1 MKELRKE
8 SIIVVEDDPVYM
20 NLIVKELEKLG
31 YTNIKTFATGKEV
44 LSKLDFK
51 PDIAFLDYWL
61 EKDLTGL
68 DVLLRIKKMYPYT
81 QVIFLTASDD
91 VNIAV
96 NTMKNGAYDYIVK
109 GETAFI
115 RIRHLLKKISDEHE
129 RKTRSRSII
138 QFQIIVI
145 IMIIIVSILGIL
157 YYHYI
162 HD

>member
-1 MKELRKE
+1 MSET
-8 SIIVVEDDPVYM
+8 IYVVEDNAVYLD
-20 NLIVKELEKLG
+20 LITIELKKLG
-31 YTNIKTFATGKEV
+31 YTNIKAFASGKEA
-44 LSKLDFK
+44 LNNLDER

-61 EKDLTGL
+61 EENLTGL
-68 DVLLRIKKMYPYT
+68 EILKEIKAKYPYT

-96 NTMKNGAYDYIVK
+96 NTMRNGAYDYIVK

-115 RIRHLLKKISDEHE
+115 RIRHLLKKISDESE
-129 RKTRSRSII
+129 RKAKSRSII
-138 QFQIIVI
+138 QFQIMII
-145 IMIIIVSILGIL
+145 IMIIIFSILGIL